1 MTNQPRRVERGAN
14 GIIYRWPPDH
24 DGVQHYGIVFTD
36 VRVGSLDAARQIER
50 TVRHTPHGVE
60 YDRALARRLE
70 NEQSSGNAGTL
81 IDAAGVVEPPKGE

>member
-1 MTNQPRRVERGAN
+1 MTTQPRRVERGAN
-14 GIIYRWPPDH
+14 GIIYRWAPDH
-24 DGVQHYGIVFTD
+24 NGVQHYGIVFTD

-70 NEQSSGNAGTL
+70 RKGNTN
-81 IDAAGVVEPPKGE
+81 DE